1 MKWSFSF
8 LENQQV
14 LVVTVIGQFSLE
26 EQKKMFEDISSA
38 KQWCDGIPILFDN
51 RKLKMNDV
59 DGEVIRKSVL
69 VLKAF
74 TDNYPNSKIAGLV
87 NADINFGLGRQ
98 FESYSE
104 INGGMPFHLFK
115 DENLAIEWLKK

>member
-1 MKWSFSF
+1 MKWSFNF
-8 LENQQV
+8 LEEQQV

-38 KQWCDGIPILFDN
+38 EQWCDGIPILFDN
-51 RKLKMNDV
+51 RKLRMNDV
-59 DGEVIRKSVL
+59 DGEVIRKSVF
-69 VLKAF
+69 VLKNF
-74 TDNYPNSKIAGLV
+74 CDIYPKSKIAGLV

-104 INGGMPFHLFK
+104 IDGEMQFRLFK
-115 DENLAIEWLKK
+115 DEILAIEWLKK